1 MGKTFFDTFFFRLL
15 LCLVFIL
22 MVSYSIKAQTHDHD
36 EAFLCSYYGESVH
49 PEITMQP
56 AEAGAVKVIE
66 KILAVVGLRPN
77 FEVRAANVPNAAAV
91 ILKNKRYILYNPKF
105 IAKINQASGNDWA
118 GISIIAHEIGHHLNG
133 HTLQSGGS
141 RPDLELEADEFSG
154 FVLNKLG
161 ADKDDAQAAMNVAA
175 SQKSSHTHPARMD
188 RLVAISDGWNNAGAQ
203 VAKTT
208 TSKQRTAQAP
218 STPTI
223 TKPVMVEVPARNT
236 EVLDDRHI
244 AFDVYFDSDENGQYF
259 ITTAGNLVTVADDSV
274 YLIGRLSESNRRGYK
289 LMLSDKNYN
298 YLYIANKGEIV
309 NRNGQSVG
317 YIDTHD

>member
-1 MGKTFFDTFFFRLL
+1 MGKTFFDTFFFRLV
-15 LCLVFIL
+15 LCVLFIL
-22 MVSYSIKAQTHDHD
+22 MVSYSIKAQPHEHD
-36 EAFLCSYYGESVH
+36 EAFLCSYYGESIN
-49 PEITMQP
+49 PKITLSP
-56 AEAGAVKVIE
+56 AEAGAEKVIE
-66 KILAVVGLRPN
+66 KILSVVGLRPN

-105 IAKINQASGNDWA
+105 IAKINYAADNDWA

-161 ADKDDAQAAMNVAA
+161 ADKNDAQAAMNVAA
-175 SQKSSHTHPARMD
+175 SQKSSHTHPARQD
-188 RLVAISDGWNNAGAQ
+188 RLLAISDGWNNASGQ
-203 VAKTT
+203 TKVKPKSTH
-208 TSKQRTAQAP
+208 AP
-218 STPTI
+218 VS
-223 TKPVMVEVPARNT
+223 KPVMVEVPMRNNVALS
-236 EVLDDRHI
+236 ESHI
-244 AFDVYFDSDENGQYF
+244 AFDVFFDGDKNGQYF
-259 ITTAGNLVTVADDSV
+259 ITNQGNLVSVEDDSV
-274 YLIGRLSESNRRGYK
+274 YLIGRLSESNRRGYR

-298 YLYIANKGEIV
+298 YLYIASKGEIV